1 MGNTTGLFYAINQ
14 RKQMKKY
21 KVEIELE
28 LLDEADGCDW
38 IHLDIQESL
47 VNNEMI
53 TSFKVTREE
62 NESTD

>member
-1 MGNTTGLFYAINQ
+1 
-14 RKQMKKY
+14 MKKY

-38 IHLDIQESL
+38 IHLNIQESL

-62 NESTD
+62 NESID